1 MTRSRMNRRDFLK
14 RAAGA
19 AAIVGVPYVVPS
31 SVLGA
36 KGQTPPSNRIVLGFI
51 GCGKQS
57 QHLMRSF
64 LLPSTQVAAACDVDR
79 LKLERSAKDIVEKH
93 YAGKKDGSYKGCSRY
108 HDFRELLARPDI
120 DAVVIATPD
129 HWHAVATIEACKAG
143 KDVYCEK
150 PLTQTIAEAQAMVK
164 TVRQFGRVFQTGS
177 MQRSS
182 QEFRF
187 ACELVRNGYIGDIK
201 HVTVN
206 VGGPPEDKVL
216 PPEPVPDYLDWDMWV
231 GPAMWRPYNNDLA
244 PHISFDG
251 FPNWRY
257 YSYYGGGGMTDWGAH
272 HFDIAQWGLGMD
284 ESGPVEIC
292 PPDGKD
298 YKVLTYKYANGIT
311 MTRDDRVRG
320 PNGTGLPFTGAGY
333 DAWQERVKDNRG
345 RSVNGVLFEGTKGK
359 VEVNRGYLKTWPDAL
374 KDQKIATD
382 QVHLY
387 DSKNHYTDWLEAIR
401 KRSDPICKIE
411 IGASSVTVCH
421 LGNIAYT
428 LKRPLKWDPKRQVF
442 LGDDEANRMLWRPMR
457 SPWQI

>member
-1 MTRSRMNRRDFLK
+1 MKQTNMNRRDFLK
-14 RAAGA
+14 TAAGA
-19 AAIVGVPYVVPS
+19 AAIAGVPYVVPS

-36 KGQTPPSNRIVLGFI
+36 QGQTPPSERLVLGFI
-51 GCGKQS
+51 SCGKQS

-64 LLPSTQVAAACDVDR
+64 LLPSTQVVAACDVDK
-79 LKLERSAKDIVEKH
+79 LKLERSAKTIVEKH
-93 YAGKKDGSYKGCSRY
+93 YADRKDGSYKGCARY
-108 HDFRELLARPDI
+108 HDFHEVLAWPDI
-120 DAVVIATPD
+120 DAVVISTPD
-129 HWHAVATIEACKAG
+129 HWHTITTIEACKAG

-150 PLTQTIAEAQAMVK
+150 PLTQTIAEAQTLVN
-164 TVRQFGRVFQTGS
+164 TVRQYGRVFQTGS

-182 QEFRF
+182 REFRF

-206 VGGPPEDKVL
+206 VGGAPQDKL
-216 PPEPVPDYLDWDMWV
+216 LKAEPVPDYLDWDMWV

-251 FPNWRY
+251 FPNWRDH
-257 YSYYGGGGMTDWGAH
+257 SYYGGGGMTDWGAH

-284 ESGPVEIC
+284 GTGPVEIA

-320 PNGTGLPFTGAGY
+320 ADGTGLPFTGEAY
-333 DAWQERVKDNRG
+333 PLWLEYVKTSRG
-345 RSVNGVLFEGTKGK
+345 RVNGVLFEGTTGK

-374 KDQKIATD
+374 KDQKIGAD

-387 DSKNHYTDWLEAIR
+387 DSRNHYTDWLEAIR

-442 LGDDEANRMLWRPMR
+442 LGDDEANRMLWRPTR
-457 SPWQI
+457 SPWHI

>member
-1 MTRSRMNRRDFLK
+1 MGQTSMNRRDFLK
-14 RAAGA
+14 KAAGVA
-19 AAIVGVPYVVPS
+19 AVAGVPYAVPS

-36 KGQTPPSNRIVLGFI
+36 QGQTPPSERITIGFI
-51 GCGKQS
+51 ACGKQS
-57 QHLMRSF
+57 QHLMRCF
-64 LLPSTQVAAACDVDR
+64 LLPSTQVVAACDVDK
-79 LKLERSAKDIVEKH
+79 LKLERSAKNIVEKY
-93 YAGKKDGSYKGCSRY
+93 YADKKDGSYKGCSRY
-108 HDFRELLARPDI
+108 GDFRELLARPDI
-120 DAVVIATPD
+120 DAVVISTPD
-129 HWHAVATIEACKAG
+129 HWHAVTTIEACRAG

-150 PLTQTIAEAQAMVK
+150 PLTQTIAEAQAMAK
-164 TVRQFGRVFQTGS
+164 AVRQYGRVFQTGS

-182 QEFRF
+182 REFRF

-284 ESGPVEIC
+284 ESGPVEIY
-292 PPDGKD
+292 PPDGKE

-311 MTRDDRVRG
+311 MTRDGQVRG
-320 PNGTGLPFTGAGY
+320 PDGTGLPFKG
-333 DAWQERVKDNRG
+333 DAYPQWLERVKANRG
-345 RSVNGVLFEGTKGK
+345 RNVNGVLFEGTTGK
-359 VEVNRGYLKTWPDAL
+359 VEVNRGYLKTWPDSL
-374 KDQKIATD
+374 KDQVIGPN

-387 DSKNHYTDWLEAIR
+387 DSKSHYADWLEAIR

-428 LKRPLKWDPKRQVF
+428 LQRPLKWDPKRQVF
-442 LGDDEANRMLWRPMR
+442 IGDEEANRMLSRPMR
-457 SPWQI
+457 SPWHL

>member
-1 MTRSRMNRRDFLK
+1 MKQTNMNRRDFLK
-14 RAAGA
+14 TAAGA
-19 AAIVGVPYVVPS
+19 AALAGVPYVVPS

-36 KGQTPPSNRIVLGFI
+36 QGQTPPSERLVLGFI

-64 LLPSTQVAAACDVDR
+64 LLPSTQVVAACDVDK
-79 LKLERSAKDIVEKH
+79 LKLERSAKTIVEKH
-93 YAGKKDGSYKGCSRY
+93 YADRKDGSYKGCTRY
-108 HDFRELLARPDI
+108 HNFQELLARPDI

-129 HWHAVATIEACKAG
+129 HWHTITTIEACKAG

-150 PLTQTIAEAQAMVK
+150 PLTQTIAEAQALVN
-164 TVRQFGRVFQTGS
+164 TVRQYGRVFQTGS

-182 QEFRF
+182 REFRF

-216 PPEPVPDYLDWDMWV
+216 PPEPVPEYLDWDMWV

-284 ESGPVEIC
+284 GTGPVEIT

-298 YKVLTYKYANGIT
+298 VKVLTYKYANGIT
-311 MTRDDRVRG
+311 MTRDSQVRG
-320 PNGTGLPFTGAGY
+320 PDGTGLPFTGEAY
-333 DAWQERVKDNRG
+333 QQWLERTKEAKG
-345 RSVNGVLFEGTKGK
+345 RSVNGVLFEGTTGK

-374 KDQKIATD
+374 KDQKIGTD

-387 DSKNHYTDWLEAIR
+387 DSRNHYTDWLEAIR

-442 LGDDEANRMLWRPMR
+442 LGDDEANRMLWRPTR